1 MKRSIITTDGN
12 GNIIMPTDISATAMS
27 EWELCD
33 LFGVTAPTFR
43 AGLKAL
49 CKSGVLREYGIRR
62 SIRVSDNC
70 CMEVYN
76 LEAIVTLAFHIGT
89 FGAER
94 VRNAVL
100 ELLYLRK
107 EKPLKVFVSGAIC
120 HHSAVF
126 CITTYP
132 IIDYIF
138 AAGNFQT

>member
-12 GNIIMPTDISATAMS
+12 GNIIMPTDIGATAMS

-43 AGLKAL
+43 ARVKAL
-49 CKSGVLREYGIRR
+49 CKSGVLREYEIRR

-70 CMEVYN
+70 SMEVYN
-76 LEAIVTLAFHIGT
+76 LEAIVALAFHIST

-100 ELLYLRK
+100 ERLYLRK
-107 EKPLKVFVSGAIC
+107 EKVCYLLSLVNS
-120 HHSAVF
+120 SN
-126 CITTYP
+126 
-132 IIDYIF
+132 DM
-138 AAGNFQT
+138 

>member
-49 CKSGVLREYGIRR
+49 CKSGVLRVYGIRR

-100 ELLYLRK
+100 EILYLRK
-107 EKPLKVFVSGAIC
+107 EKTS
-120 HHSAVF
+120 
-126 CITTYP
+126 
-132 IIDYIF
+132 IF
-138 AAGNFQT
+138 FSLNTNGISKSEYFS

>member
-33 LFGVTAPTFR
+33 LLGVTVPTFR
-43 AGLKAL
+43 AGIKAL
-49 CKSGVLREYGIRR
+49 CKNGVLREYGTRR
-62 SIRVSDNC
+62 NIRVSDNC

-100 ELLYLRK
+100 ERLYLRK
-107 EKPLKVFVSGAIC
+107 EKTS
-120 HHSAVF
+120 
-126 CITTYP
+126 
-132 IIDYIF
+132 IF
-138 AAGNFQT
+138 FLLNTNSISKSEYFS

>member
-12 GNIIMPTDISATAMS
+12 GNITLPTDIGATAMS

-70 CMEVYN
+70 SMD
-76 LEAIVTLAFHIGT
+76 T
-89 FGAER
+89 FRAEQ

-100 ELLYLRK
+100 ERLYLRK
-107 EKPLKVFVSGAIC
+107 EKTS
-120 HHSAVF
+120 
-126 CITTYP
+126 
-132 IIDYIF
+132 IF
-138 AAGNFQT
+138 FSLNTNGISKSEYFS

>member
-12 GNIIMPTDISATAMS
+12 GNITLPTDIGATAMS

-49 CKSGVLREYGIRR
+49 CKSGILREYGIRR

-76 LEAIVTLAFHIGT
+76 LEAIVALAFHIGT

-100 ELLYLRK
+100 EILYLRK
-107 EKPLKVFVSGAIC
+107 EKTS
-120 HHSAVF
+120 
-126 CITTYP
+126 
-132 IIDYIF
+132 IF
-138 AAGNFQT
+138 FSLNTNGISKSEYCS

>member
-12 GNIIMPTDISATAMS
+12 GNITLPTDIGATAMN

-49 CKSGVLREYGIRR
+49 CKSGVLREYEIRR

-70 CMEVYN
+70 SMEVYN
-76 LEAIVTLAFHIGT
+76 LEAIVALAFYIST

-100 ELLYLRK
+100 ERLYLRK
-107 EKPLKVFVSGAIC
+107 EKVCYLLSLVNS
-120 HHSAVF
+120 SN
-126 CITTYP
+126 
-132 IIDYIF
+132 DM
-138 AAGNFQT
+138 